1 MRIVTLLA
9 LGGALAGQTPP
20 EDARNTRILSTD
32 THYQFRPDPSR
43 EAWEAHKARL
53 RRQIL
58 FAAGLEPM
66 PPKTPLN
73 PRIFGRL
80 ERDGYS
86 IEKVYLETWPGFYL
100 GGNLYRPLGK
110 PGPFPAVAKPHG
122 HWNYGRLEEQ
132 PLASSHR
139 LSANF
144 ARQGYVV
151 FSYDM
156 LGYNDTIQTPHVF
169 GGPAEQLW
177 SFGPLGLQLWNSI
190 RVVDFLSS
198 LAEVDQAR
206 IAATGASGG
215 GTQTFLLAAV
225 DDRVSVSAPVVMV
238 SAIMQ
243 GGCPCENAPGLRLGA
258 FNVEFAAMMA
268 PKPMILV
275 ASTQD
280 WTRNT
285 LEEEYPAIRNIYA
298 LYEAEDKVGAVLI
311 DAPHN
316 YNRDSRETV
325 YRFFGRHLGGRADAA
340 ALREENVPVER
351 LQDLLVFHARPL
363 PENALRYEEL
373 FESWKRLARRQNEEA
388 SEPQVARRR
397 LELALKISWPEDVVS
412 TQGDGNRIYLW
423 RPEAGDRVPALWY
436 PGKGAPVVYVHPE
449 GAEAGRDSAEGRK
462 LVAAGRPVLFLD
474 AFQTGAAVA
483 PRDRSHRHFLTFN
496 LTDDACRAQDI
507 LTALAFVT
515 KAGRGRP
522 ELAAA
527 GKAGLW
533 SLFAAA
539 VAPVAVALNADLGAF
554 TGADEEFITQFFVP
568 GIQRA
573 GGLKAAQAAL
583 AAPRPLKKAAP

>member
-1 MRIVTLLA
+1 MRILA
-9 LGGALAGQTPP
+9 PVVLACSLAAQVPT
-20 EDARNTRILSTD
+20 EDARNTRILNTD
-32 THYQFRPDPSR
+32 THFQARSYPSR

-66 PPKTPLN
+66 PPRTPLS
-73 PRIFGRL
+73 PHIFGRL

-110 PGPFPAVAKPHG
+110 TGPFPAVAKPHG

-132 PLASSHR
+132 PLGSSHR

-156 LGYNDTIQTPHVF
+156 VGYNDTIQTPHIF

-177 SFGPLGLQLWNSI
+177 NFSPLGLQLWNSI
-190 RVVDFLSS
+190 RVVDFLTS
-198 LAEVDQAR
+198 LPEVDKNR
-206 IAATGASGG
+206 IAVTGASGG

-225 DDRVSVSAPVVMV
+225 DDRIRVSAPVVMV

-243 GGCPCENAPGLRLGA
+243 GGCPCENAPGLRIGT

-285 LEEEYPAIRNIYA
+285 LEEEHPAIRNIYA
-298 LYEAEDKVGAVLI
+298 LYGAEDKVEAVLI

-316 YNRDSRETV
+316 YNRDSREAV
-325 YRFFGRHLGGRADAA
+325 YRFFGRHLAGRRDAA
-340 ALREENVPVER
+340 EIREENVPVEK

-363 PENALRYEEL
+363 PANAMNYEQL
-373 FESWKRLARRQNEEA
+373 FESWKQMARRQNEELND
-388 SEPQVARRR
+388 PPNARKR
-397 LELALKISWPEDVVS
+397 LEEALKISWPEGVVS
-412 TQGDGNRIYLW
+412 MPGEGNRIYLS
-423 RPEAGDRVPALWY
+423 RPEVGDRVPALWF
-436 PGKGAPVVYVHPE
+436 PGKGAPVVFVHPD
-449 GAEAGRDSAEGRK
+449 GAEAGRDSPEGRK
-462 LVAAGRPVLFLD
+462 LVAAARPVLFLD
-474 AFQTGAAVA
+474 AFQTGAARA

-496 LTDDACRAQDI
+496 LTDDQCRAQDI
-507 LTALAFVT
+507 LTALAYVS
-515 KAGRGRP
+515 KISPGRP
-522 ELAAA
+522 ELAAT
-527 GKAGLW
+527 GKAALW

-539 VAPVAVALNADLGAF
+539 VAPVAVELKADRNAL
-554 TGADEEFITQFFVP
+554 TGTDEEFLADFFVP

-573 GGLKAAQAAL
+573 GGLEAARAAL
-583 AAPRPLKKAAP
+583 AAPRDRERAVR

>member
-1 MRIVTLLA
+1 MRPFAVL
-9 LGGALAGQTPP
+9 ALAGVLAPQAPQQ
-20 EDARNTRILSTD
+20 DARNTRIPHTD
-32 THYQFRPDPSR
+32 THFQARSYPSR

-73 PRIFGRL
+73 PQVFGRL
-80 ERDGYS
+80 NRDGYS

-110 PGPFPAVAKPHG
+110 PGPFPAVATPHG

-132 PLASSHR
+132 PLSSSHR

-156 LGYNDTIQTPHVF
+156 VGYNDTIQTPHVF

-177 SFGPLGLQLWNSI
+177 GFGPLGLQLWNSI

-198 LAEVDQAR
+198 LPEVDPTR

-225 DDRVSVSAPVVMV
+225 DDRIRVSAPVVMV
-238 SAIMQ
+238 SATMQ
-243 GGCPCENAPGLRLGA
+243 GGCPCENAPGLRVDT

-268 PKPMILV
+268 PRPMILV

-298 LYEAEDKVGAVLI
+298 LYGAEDQVEAVLI

-316 YNRDSRETV
+316 YNRDSREAV
-325 YRFFGRHLGGRADAA
+325 YRFFGRHLAGRAEAA
-340 ALREENVPVER
+340 QIREESVPVEK

-363 PENALRYEEL
+363 PDNALTYAEL
-373 FESWKRLARRQNEEA
+373 FESWKQMARRQNETV
-388 SEPQVARRR
+388 SDPQLARQR
-397 LELALKISWPEDVVS
+397 LELALKIAWPEQVAFS
-412 TQGDGNRIYLW
+412 RGDGNRVYLW
-423 RPEAGDRVPALWY
+423 RPEAADRVPALWF
-436 PGKGAPVVYVHPE
+436 PGKGAPVVFVHPG

-462 LVAAGRPVLFLD
+462 LVTTGRPVLFLD

-515 KAGRGRP
+515 KAAPGRP
-522 ELAAA
+522 ELAAVGEA
-527 GKAGLW
+527 RLW

-539 VAPVAVALNADLGAF
+539 VAPVEVTLTADPGAF
-554 TGADEEFITQFFVP
+554 AGTDEEFITQFFVP

-573 GGLKAAQAAL
+573 GGLKAARSAL
-583 AAPRPLKKAAP
+583 SPPGSPGKAVP